1 MTVVIDMSKSTH
13 FLAYRKRGY
22 GWVLVHES
30 SENGDDWTAAV
41 EDPVDD
47 LRERLGDLAEA
58 DGIVDVDI
66 SGASPRA
73 IELVH
78 ELVSSSVRRNA
89 RDE

>member
-1 MTVVIDMSKSTH
+1 MGEYTH
-13 FLAYRKRGY
+13 FLAYRKRSY

-30 SENGDDWTAAV
+30 SENGDDWTMAV

-47 LRERLGDLAEA
+47 LRERLGDLAKA

-73 IELVH
+73 IECVL
-78 ELVSSSVRRNA
+78 ELISSSARRNA